1 MSCETCKGHADPV
14 KNAAE
19 AGRLMADMVQAYDR
33 QNRRLWVAV
42 LALAAALLVSAGC
55 MIWAVTN
62 AQKIANEAMLNALN
76 SVAEIGVTQETNT
89 VTQDTGEGDGNA
101 VYQAGEYATYD
112 EGSGE

>member
-14 KNAAE
+14 KDAAE

-76 SVAEIGVTQETNT
+76 SVAAIGVTQETNT

-101 VYQAGEYATYD
+101 AYQAGEYATYD